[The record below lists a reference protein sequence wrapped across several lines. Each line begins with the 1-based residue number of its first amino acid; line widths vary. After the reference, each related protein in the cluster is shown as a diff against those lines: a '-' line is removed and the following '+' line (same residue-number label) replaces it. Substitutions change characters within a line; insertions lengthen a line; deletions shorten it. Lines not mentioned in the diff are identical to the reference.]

1 MLKLHHR
8 RTAITVLLLHHRL
21 HCYPGIRSCIFV
33 STKSL
38 LCRDPVRKPK
48 GRRWCVWRNT
58 SLLVVFDAHAT
69 FIREVESA
77 PKRVFARQK
86 KNPTSRLRRATK
98 ARRLHSSFFIATLLV
113 AMHHIKEKKPRLSQ
127 RLFFFSRADRSSCRR
142 GSRRRWDRRFRRVPS
157 SGVGMPGPRGRWTS
171 QPGCGALMPR

>member
-86 KNPTSRLRRATK
+86 KIQRAACGAQRKRAAFILHFSLRRSASLCTTLK
-98 ARRLHSSFFIATLLV
+98 KKSLGFRRG
-113 AMHHIKEKKPRLSQ
+113 
-127 RLFFFSRADRSSCRR
+127 FFSLVERTEVLAGAVVGADGIVDSEESPAV
-142 GSRRRWDRRFRRVPS
+142 GSECLVLGD
-157 SGVGMPGPRGRWTS
+157 VGHRNRD
-171 QPGCGALMPR
+171 AEH